1 MKKAVEQWVILARQ
15 DFAAAERLLSDPPMP
30 PLVAVHL
37 QQCVEKCL
45 KAILESAEVRI
56 PKSHDLVWLWQLC
69 KDNLDCDF
77 DLDADSLEAL
87 SAVYMDSRYPSGHGV
102 IPSGQPSLN
111 EVIALQQFTAH
122 FLVVL
127 LPSLLG

>member
-1 MKKAVEQWVILARQ
+1 MRKAVEQWVILARQ
-15 DFAAAERLLSDPPMP
+15 DFVAAERLLSDPPMP

-69 KDNLDCDF
+69 QDNVDCHF
-77 DLDADSLEAL
+77 DLDTDQLESL
-87 SAVYMDSRYPSGHGV
+87 SAVYMDARYPSGHGV
-102 IPSGQPSLN
+102 MPSGQPSLN
-111 EVIALQQFTAH
+111 EVIALQQFTAR
-122 FLVVL
+122 FLNEL
-127 LPSLLG
+127 LPSIVD